1 MTNEPNR
8 HPRRLSFGPRQF
20 VVALFRHK
28 KKAAAFVLLV
38 AALAVGVLV
47 YAPRKYRS
55 EARLFLQIGRESIRL
70 DPTATTGKTIGIQQS
85 NRDNEIATAIEVL
98 KSRSIIEKAID
109 RLTPEVVLAEAAD
122 GPSEPHPVAD
132 TLMAP
137 VNYLGDAMSSIDP
150 ISKREKAVIKVMENM
165 WAEAEF
171 DSSLIVA
178 NYETKSPQLAQKV
191 LSTIVEVYREEH
203 ARLHRT
209 SGSKP
214 FFEKQRQELEK
225 QLTDA
230 ETKLRESKNRMKIT
244 SAEARRQT
252 LETRWGAIELGR
264 NQTVQQIAAAE
275 ASISAL
281 EDRLR
286 EMPER
291 VHTST
296 TTVPNTGAD
305 ALKSQLYTL
314 QVQLMNLESKY
325 TADHPKVAAARAQVE
340 EAQKAVKNETTSRDE
355 VVDSLNE
362 NHRALSLDLDK
373 AQSQLAGYEAQ
384 LDELDKQQAEVVK
397 DLRELNTFEVELDQ
411 LQRNVTL
418 AQKNFFD
425 YSDALEQARMDQEL
439 DAQRITNISVAQEPT
454 LAEKPVSPNKLI
466 VAALSLMLA
475 TAGTMGLVLV
485 SEKLDS
491 RIRTE
496 EQVEHTLQIPV
507 LAAVPE
513 GRLYGGIPV
522 ANG

>member
-1 MTNEPNR
+1 M
-8 HPRRLSFGPRQF
+8 SFGPRQF
-20 VVALFRHK
+20 VAAFFRHK
-28 KKAAAFVLLV
+28 KKAASFVLLV
-38 AALAVGVLV
+38 LALAVGVLI

-85 NRDNEIATAIEVL
+85 NRDNEIATAIEVF
-98 KSRSIIEKAID
+98 KSRSIVEKAVD
-109 RLTPEVVLAEAAD
+109 QLTPEVVLAEADAA
-122 GPSEPHPVAD
+122 PSEPHPVAD
-132 TLMAP
+132 ALMAP
-137 VNYLGDAMSSIDP
+137 VNYVGDALSGIDP
-150 ISKREKAVIKVMENM
+150 ISKREKAVIKIMENL
-165 WAEAEF
+165 WVEAEF

-178 NYETKSPQLAQKV
+178 TYETKSPQLAQKV
-191 LSTIVEVYREEH
+191 LGTIVDIYRDEH

-209 SGSKP
+209 SGSEP
-214 FFEKQRQELEK
+214 FFEKQREELQN
-225 QLTDA
+225 QLTDS
-230 ETKLRESKNRMKIT
+230 EKKLREAKNRMGIT
-244 SAEARRQT
+244 SVEARRET
-252 LETRWGAIELGR
+252 LETRLGSIELGR

-275 ASISAL
+275 ASISTL
-281 EDRLR
+281 QDQLR
-286 EMPER
+286 EIPER

-325 TADHPKVAAARAQVE
+325 TADHPKVAATRAQVE
-340 EAQKAVKNETTSRDE
+340 EAQKAIKNETASREE

-362 NHRALSLDLDK
+362 NHRALSLEFDK
-373 AQSQLAGYEAQ
+373 AQSQLAGLEAQ
-384 LDELDKQQAEVVK
+384 LDELDKQRTELVK
-397 DLRELNTFEVELDQ
+397 DLRELNNFEVELDQ

-439 DAQRITNISVAQEPT
+439 DSQRITNISEAQKPT

-475 TAGTMGLVLV
+475 TAGTTALVLV
-485 SEKLDS
+485 SEKFDS
-491 RIRTE
+491 RLRTE
-496 EQVEHTLQIPV
+496 EQIEQTLQIPV

-513 GRLYGGIPV
+513 GRLYGGIPAV
-522 ANG
+522 PR